1 MIFDNKTF
9 IWVMPWL
16 TFVNDKFVS
25 KFAMEI
31 MFTYKYINI
40 HVTTLALGSRPRQ
53 NIAKGAS
60 QEWTLGITFHIQES
74 VEECE
79 RMNLH
84 TPKWAHT
91 LGVGVLMDSWIFI
104 EWFQRSKLIR
114 WKSFLYHWKAL
125 GTYMFKMGSH
135 DPFRYLKQKLWPK
148 ERSGLKLAI

>member
-1 MIFDNKTF
+1 
-9 IWVMPWL
+9 
-16 TFVNDKFVS
+16 
-25 KFAMEI
+25 
-31 MFTYKYINI
+31 
-40 HVTTLALGSRPRQ
+40 
-53 NIAKGAS
+53 
-60 QEWTLGITFHIQES
+60 
-74 VEECE
+74 
-79 RMNLH
+79 MNLH

-125 GTYMFKMGSH
+125 RTYMFKMGSH